1 VSASELKSVAAAA
14 ASWSTPLDV
23 LPMAAYVCAVDGRLL
38 RYNDRAADIWG
49 RRPLLAHGAQAPDAT
64 ENPRPPHDA
73 SAMARALR
81 DDAACGGEAV
91 CVVQPDGSVRT
102 VLEYATAL
110 HDASGALVGG
120 VGLLVDVT
128 EREQALRAAE
138 QAVRDSEASFR
149 AFFESQAIGVVQ
161 VSGEGR
167 FLTVNDRYCELT
179 GYSRSELLEM
189 GPFDLDHPDDR
200 DADIEHVKG
209 VLSDPSGVYRVEKRY
224 VRKDGTI
231 GWVHVCANMLRDEHA
246 RATRSAA
253 IVLDISERK
262 HAEEAL
268 QEADRAKDEFLA
280 TLAHELR
287 SPLAPLKNA
296 VELLRNPGAEPA
308 WCREVIERQ
317 VAHLTRLIDD
327 LLDVSRIT
335 RDKLELRRDAVEI
348 SELIRSAVDA
358 SRPTVQGYGQRLVV
372 ELPPESIYVDGDF
385 VRLTQ
390 VLTNLLTNAAKF
402 TEGAGT
408 IRLSASSGEGEV
420 SISVADTGIGLE
432 EADLTR
438 VFDKFYQSP
447 RRGDRFLGGLGIGL
461 ALVRRLVELHGG
473 SVQARSEGLGRG
485 SELIVRLPKAPPPA
499 VAGQRSPARA
509 VRSSAE
515 NKRVLI
521 VDDNVDSADSLARL
535 LQSLGHHT
543 ATEYDGESAVE
554 RVQTFEPLVVLLD
567 LGMPGVDGFE
577 VCRRL
582 RAGAT
587 ASRPRI
593 VAMTGWGREQDRA
606 RTLAA
611 GFDAHLVKPVDLA
624 ALAVVLEHPDASRDS
639 VSAAS

>member
-1 VSASELKSVAAAA
+1 VPASDLTSAAVTAAN
-14 ASWSTPLDV
+14 WSTLLEA
-23 LPMAAYVCAVDGRLL
+23 LPMAAYVCAADGRLL

-49 RRPLLAHGAQAPDAT
+49 RRPLVAHGGGGPEDA
-64 ENPRPPHDA
+64 RPAHVA
-73 SAMARALR
+73 AAMGRALR
-81 DDAACGGEAV
+81 GDAAGEAIV
-91 CVVQPDGSVRT
+91 ITRPDGSVRT
-102 VLEYATAL
+102 VLEYVTPL
-110 HDASGALVGG
+110 HDASGAVVAAIGI
-120 VGLLVDVT
+120 LVDVT
-128 EREQALRAAE
+128 EREQARRAAE
-138 QAVRDSEASFR
+138 EALRTSEASFR
-149 AFFESQAIGVVQ
+149 AFFDSHAIGVVQ

-179 GYSRSELLEM
+179 GYSRTELLEM

-200 DADIEHVKG
+200 EADIEKVKD
-209 VLSDPSGVYRVEKRY
+209 VVADPSGIYRVEKRY

-231 GWVHVCANMLRDEHA
+231 GWVHVCANMVRDEHA
-246 RATRSAA
+246 RVTQSAA

-262 HAEEAL
+262 RVEEAM

-287 SPLAPLKNA
+287 NPLAPLKNA
-296 VELLRNPGAEPA
+296 VELLRNPSAEPA
-308 WCREVIERQ
+308 WCRDVIERQ

-335 RDKLELRRDAVEI
+335 RDKLELRRDAVDV
-348 SELIRSAVDA
+348 SALIRSAVDA
-358 SRPTVQGYGQRLVV
+358 SRPTVQSYGQRLVV
-372 ELPPESIYVDGDF
+372 DLPPESIYVDGDF

-408 IRLSASSGEGEV
+408 VRLTASSGEAEV
-420 SISVADTGIGLE
+420 SISVADTGIGLD

-447 RRGDRFLGGLGIGL
+447 RRGDKFLGGLGIGL

-473 SVQARSEGLGRG
+473 TVEARSEGLGHG
-485 SELIVRLPKAPPPA
+485 SEFIVRLPKAPVPA
-499 VAGQRSPARA
+499 VAGERSPARA
-509 VRSSAE
+509 VRSKTV

-521 VDDNVDSADSLARL
+521 VDDNADSADSLARL

-554 RVQTFEPLVVLLD
+554 RVQSFEPHVVLLD

-582 RAGAT
+582 RESTTAGAL
-587 ASRPRI
+587 RI

-611 GFDAHLVKPVDLA
+611 GFDAHLVKPADLA
-624 ALAVVLEHPDASRDS
+624 SVAVVIDDPNASRDA

>member
-1 VSASELKSVAAAA
+1 MSASELKSVAAKAA
-14 ASWSTPLDV
+14 DWSTLLDE
-23 LPMAAYVCAVDGRLL
+23 LPIAAYVCAVDGRLL
-38 RYNDRAADIWG
+38 RYNERAAEIWG
-49 RRPLLAHGAQAPDAT
+49 CRPPLASQAHASDAS
-64 ENPRPPHDA
+64 EDARPPHDW

-81 DDAACGGEAV
+81 DDAACEDQAILV
-91 CVVQPDGSVRT
+91 ARPDGSERT
-102 VLEYATAL
+102 LLEYATPL
-110 HDASGALVGG
+110 HDASGVLVAGIG
-120 VGLLVDVT
+120 VLVDIT
-128 EREQALRAAE
+128 EREQARRTADEALRNS
-138 QAVRDSEASFR
+138 QASFR
-149 AFFESQAIGVVQ
+149 AFFDSHAIGVVQ

-179 GYSRSELLEM
+179 GYSRAELLEM

-200 DADIEHVKG
+200 AADIEHVKD
-209 VLSDPSGVYRVEKRY
+209 VVSNPSGVYRVEKRY

-246 RATRSAA
+246 RVTRSAA

-262 HAEEAL
+262 RAEEAL

-287 SPLAPLKNA
+287 NPLAPLKNA
-296 VELLRNPGAEPA
+296 VELLSNPGAEPA
-308 WCREVIERQ
+308 WCRDVIERQ

-335 RDKLELRRDAVEI
+335 RDKLELRKNAVEI

-358 SRPTVQGYGQRLVV
+358 SRPAVQSYGQRLVV
-372 ELPPESIYVDGDF
+372 DLPSESIYVDGDF

-408 IRLSASSGEGEV
+408 VRLSATGGEGEV
-420 SISVADTGIGLE
+420 SISIADTGIGLE

-438 VFDKFYQSP
+438 VFAKFYQSP
-447 RRGDRFLGGLGIGL
+447 RRGDKFLGGLGIGL

-473 SVQARSEGLGRG
+473 SVEARSEGLGRG
-485 SELIVRLPKAPPPA
+485 SEFVVRLPKAPAPA

-509 VRSSAE
+509 VQSSVA

-521 VDDNVDSADSLARL
+521 VDDNVDSAESLARL
-535 LQSLGHHT
+535 LQSLGHRT
-543 ATEYDGESAVE
+543 ATEYDGESAIE
-554 RVQTFEPLVVLLD
+554 RAQTFEPHVVLLD

-582 RAGAT
+582 RASVT
-587 ASRPRI
+587 QSRPRI

-606 RTLAA
+606 RTFAA

-624 ALAVVLEHPDASRDS
+624 AVAVVLEESDASRDT